1 MTTYFSLGV
10 ATALTLLAASL
21 WGSWMQ
27 VVKHIKKYPITGLAF
42 WLYAF
47 SFVFVWLVSIA
58 LSPFLLKE
66 GIVETT
72 LANQKPILEIIM
84 GGALM
89 SIGLFLS
96 LIVMKQIGLLL
107 STAISGALGSMLGIG
122 TSILKEGIPNFPM
135 AIPLIISSTIVFI
148 LAGYL
153 CNYAAQMCSSDRAS
167 DKGITLKNTKGPVSI
182 RIILLLVLN
191 AILTNGWSI
200 GTATGTANKI
210 PPILTCAYM
219 ATGSFLS
226 ILVVCGIYFTKKKLW
241 KTVFCIG
248 TSKKPLLYGLISSLC
263 HYGGNMISIYSMPG
277 LTATLSFLYGRS
289 SSVWTYFWGLYY
301 KEFSG
306 AKKKTMG
313 VLISGIVLYF
323 VGMALIGI
331 FTLSR

>member
-1 MTTYFSLGV
+1 VTTYFSLGV

-27 VVKHIKKYPITGLAF
+27 VIKHIKKYPVTGLAF
-42 WLYAF
+42 WLYSF
-47 SFVFVWLVSIA
+47 SFIFVWLVSII
-58 LSPFLLKE
+58 LSPFLLKD
-66 GIVETT
+66 GIIETT
-72 LANQKPILEIIM
+72 LANTRPILEIIM

-89 SIGLFLS
+89 SIGLFIS
-96 LIVMKQIGLLL
+96 LTVMKQIGLLL
-107 STAISGALGSMLGIG
+107 STAISGAVGSMLGIG
-122 TSILKEGIPNFPM
+122 TSILKEGMPDFPM
-135 AIPLIISSTIVFI
+135 AVPLIITSTIVF
-148 LAGYL
+148 LAAGFL
-153 CNYAAQMCSSDRAS
+153 CNYAAQMCSVDKARE
-167 DKGITLKNTKGPVSI
+167 KGITLVHSKGPVSL
-182 RIILLLVLN
+182 RIIFLMVLN

-226 ILVVCGIYFTKKKLW
+226 VFIVCGIYFTKKKLW
-241 KTVFCIG
+241 KTVFCVG
-248 TSKKPLLYGLISSLC
+248 TSKKPLMYGLISSLC

-289 SSVWTYFWGLYY
+289 ASVWTYFWGLYY

-306 AKKKTMG
+306 AKKKTMA
-313 VLISGIVLYF
+313 VLITGIVLYF

-331 FTLSR
+331 FTLS